1 MEGGLVQVLQ
11 EDQLLHPPENHSR
24 DQQGDQHWDP
34 SGSQTLMETGED
46 QNLTHLEEMALEA
59 QAELDL
65 LDDQDLVAQEDLETV
80 DHDQDKEKHQV
91 LEKVEGLAPMVL
103 VEGLV
108 VSVQPMVALWTLV
121 EHKGQMEGDPDL
133 AEGKILEFLVEGDLQ
148 DPKSYE
154 GEDSSL
160 VLVEQ
165 VEDLEEELEEDLESL
180 PIVEDLLEVWA
191 VEEDLEVLV
200 MVEGL
205 ETLETEDD
213 LEVLEM
219 VDGLEVLEMVDGL
232 EVLEIMDDL
241 EALELEED
249 PEALDLEEGLEALDL
264 EEGLEALDLEEG
276 LEALDLEEGL
286 EALDLE
292 EGQMVLE
299 MEEDQEASEALEVQG
314 HSQGALVP
322 AIEVLEA
329 KDVARVNK
337 VLEAEVR
344 VEDRVALVA
353 AMGWAVVLGSVIL
366 TAGEAKK
373 CRALAAE

>member
-1 MEGGLVQVLQ
+1 
-11 EDQLLHPPENHSR
+11 
-24 DQQGDQHWDP
+24 
-34 SGSQTLMETGED
+34 
-46 QNLTHLEEMALEA
+46 MALEA

-65 LDDQDLVAQEDLETV
+65 LDDQDRVAQEDLETV

-91 LEKVEGLAPMVL
+91 LENVEGLAPM
-103 VEGLV
+103 GLV

-121 EHKGQMEGDPDL
+121 EHKGQMEEDPDL

-154 GEDSSL
+154 EEDSSL
-160 VLVEQ
+160 VLVEL

-213 LEVLEM
+213 LEVLQ
-219 VDGLEVLEMVDGL
+219 
-232 EVLEIMDDL
+232 IMDDL
-241 EALELEED
+241 EALE
-249 PEALDLEEGLEALDL
+249 LEEGLEALDL

-286 EALDLE
+286 EA
-292 EGQMVLE
+292 
-299 MEEDQEASEALEVQG
+299 
-314 HSQGALVP
+314 P
-322 AIEVLEA
+322 
-329 KDVARVNK
+329 
-337 VLEAEVR
+337 
-344 VEDRVALVA
+344 
-353 AMGWAVVLGSVIL
+353 
-366 TAGEAKK
+366 
-373 CRALAAE
+373 

>member
-11 EDQLLHPPENHSR
+11 EDQLLHPPENHSQ

-103 VEGLV
+103 VEWLV

-154 GEDSSL
+154 EEDSSL
-160 VLVEQ
+160 VLVEL

-219 VDGLEVLEMVDGL
+219 VDGLEVLE
-232 EVLEIMDDL
+232 IMDDL

-249 PEALDLEEGLEALDL
+249 
-264 EEGLEALDLEEG
+264 

-292 EGQMVLE
+292 EGQVVLE